1 MDLLASFGTYTYN
14 YSYTT
19 NTSGSSSA
27 GWLFLFIPL
36 LALGLG
42 LLVFEILAAWRVYEK
57 AGKPGWACLIPIY
70 NYWVFAE
77 IAGKPGWWGL
87 ALLLGAIPVIG
98 TIFAI
103 IVMVILSIGVAR
115 NFGKSDAFGVI
126 GLWLFSAVG
135 IPMLAFG
142 PATYKPLDGPVHTPT
157 AQ

>member
-1 MDLLASFGTYTYN
+1 MGLLASFGTYTYN
-14 YSYTT
+14 YTT
-19 NTSGSSSA
+19 SSSSSSL
-27 GWLFLFIPL
+27 GWLFLLIPFL
-36 LALGLG
+36 VVMLGLV
-42 LLVFEILAAWRVYEK
+42 VFEIMAAWRVYEK

-87 ALLLGAIPVIG
+87 GLLLGVIPVVG
-98 TIFAI
+98 TIAAI
-103 IVMVILSIGVAR
+103 VIQVILCVGVAR
-115 NFGKSDAFGVI
+115 NFGKSDAFGVV

-142 PATYKPLDGPVHTPT
+142 PATYKPVDGPVDTST